1 MKSFEIKTKIYFGE
15 QALDRL
21 KELPYKKILVISDPY
36 VVKSGMIQLITERI
50 VAAGIEY
57 DIFSDVVPDPP
68 IEKISLGVKR
78 LLEYRPDAIVAVG
91 GGSAIDSSKSIREFA
106 KKIDDYGEVSLI
118 AIPTTSGTGSEVTSF
133 AVVSDR
139 AAEKKI
145 PLVSRDLTPEE
156 TILDA
161 ELVRSVPPAVT
172 ADTGMDVFTHALE
185 ACVSTERNEFATA
198 LAEKAIEICGVFL
211 LRAYLDGNDMHAR
224 QKMHVA
230 SCLAGLA
237 FNSTSLGL
245 NHGMAHQLGAM
256 FHIPHGRAN
265 AMLLPHII
273 EFNSDINKHSRS
285 RKEYL
290 PAVKKY
296 ATVSQILGL
305 SSYNKIMTVRSLVNW
320 VQFML
325 KEMDIPL
332 SIAQMGTITKEE
344 YMSKIDEMADAALL
358 DGCTATNPRPVTK
371 ADVVQIY
378 KELWWHN

>member
-305 SSYNKIMTVRSLVNW
+305 SSYNKIMNVRSLVNW

>member
-1 MKSFEIKTKIYFGE
+1 MNSFDIKTKIYFGD

-21 KELPYKKILVISDPY
+21 ADIPYKKVLVITDPFIAN
-36 VVKSGMIQLITERI
+36 SSMIKLVTNPLDQ
-50 VAAGIEY
+50 GHKEY
-57 DIFSDVVPDPP
+57 EIFNDVVPDPP
-68 IEKISLGVKR
+68 LEKIAKGVDK

-106 KKIDDYGEVSLI
+106 LRIDHYAEVGLI

-133 AVVSDR
+133 AVVTDP
-139 AAEKKI
+139 AEQVKY
-145 PLVSRDLTPEE
+145 PLVSRDMMPDEA
-156 TILDA
+156 ILDA
-161 ELVRSVPPAVT
+161 ELVKSVPPAIT

-185 ACVSTERNEFATA
+185 ACVSTQRNDFSTA

-211 LRAYLDGNDMHAR
+211 LRAYLDGNDTHAR

-237 FNSTSLGL
+237 FNSASLGL
-245 NHGMAHQLGAM
+245 NHGMAHQLGAT

-273 EFNSDINKHSRS
+273 EFNSDINQHSKS

-332 SIAQMGTITKEE
+332 SISQMGTISEEE
-344 YMSKIDEMADAALL
+344 YFNAIDRMADAALA
-358 DGCTATNPRPVTK
+358 DACTATNPRVPSK
-371 ADVVQIY
+371 ADVVAIY
-378 KELWWHN
+378 KDLW

>member
-1 MKSFEIKTKIYFGE
+1 MKSFEIKTRIFFGE
-15 QALDRL
+15 QALDHL
-21 KELPYKKILVISDPY
+21 KELPYRKILIITDPF
-36 VVKSGMIQLITERI
+36 VVQSRMIDLIT
-50 VAAGIEY
+50 APLIEAKIDY
-57 DIFSDVVPDPP
+57 DIFKDVVPDPP
-68 IEKISLGVKR
+68 IEKISEGVRK
-78 LLEYRPDAIVAVG
+78 LLEYRPEAIVAVG

-106 KKIDDYGEVSLI
+106 LKVDNYGEVGLI

-139 AAEKKI
+139 EAERKY
-145 PLVSRDLTPEE
+145 PLVSESLTPEE

-161 ELVRSVPPAVT
+161 ELVKSVPPAIT
-172 ADTGMDVFTHALE
+172 ADTGMDVLTHAIE
-185 ACVSTERNEFATA
+185 ACVSTNRNDFSTA
-198 LAEKAIEICGVFL
+198 LAEKSIEICGVFL
-211 LRAYLDGNDMHAR
+211 LRAYLDGNDTHAR

-237 FNSTSLGL
+237 FNSSSLGL

-273 EFNSDINKHSRS
+273 EFNSDINKHSKS

-290 PAVKKY
+290 PAVKRY
-296 ATVSQILGL
+296 STIAQILGL

-332 SIAQMGTITKEE
+332 SISQMGTITEEE
-344 YMSKIDEMADAALL
+344 YMSKLDVMAEAALA
-358 DGCTATNPRPVTK
+358 DGCTATNPREATK
-371 ADVVQIY
+371 ADVIQIY
-378 KELWWHN
+378 KDLWK

>member
-1 MKSFEIKTKIYFGE
+1 MKSFDIKTKIYFGD

-21 KELPYKKILVISDPY
+21 AEIPYKKILIVTDPF
-36 VVKSGMIQLITERI
+36 
-50 VAAGIEY
+50 VAENKMMDLVTTPLKRGGKDYE
-57 DIFSDVVPDPP
+57 IFKDVVPDPP
-68 IEKISLGVKR
+68 IEKISQGVKKM
-78 LLEYRPDAIVAVG
+78 LEYRPDAIVAVG

-106 KKIDDYGEVSLI
+106 LRVDRYGDVGLI

-133 AVVSDR
+133 AVVTDP
-139 AAEKKI
+139 AEQVKY
-145 PLVSRDLTPEE
+145 PLVSYSMTPDEA
-156 TILDA
+156 ILDA
-161 ELVRSVPPAVT
+161 ELVKSVPPAVT

-185 ACVSTERNEFATA
+185 ASVSINRSDFSNA

-224 QKMHVA
+224 QKMHSA

-237 FNSTSLGL
+237 FNAASLGL
-245 NHGMAHQLGAM
+245 NHGMAHQLGAT

-273 EFNSDINKHSRS
+273 EFNSDINKHSKS

-290 PAVKKY
+290 PAVKRY
-296 ATVSQILGL
+296 STVAQILGL

-332 SIAQMGTITKEE
+332 SISQMGTISEEE
-344 YMSKIDEMADAALL
+344 YFGAIDRMADAALA
-358 DGCTATNPRPVTK
+358 DACTATNPRVPSK
-371 ADVVQIY
+371 DDVIRIY
-378 KELWWHN
+378 KELW

>member
-1 MKSFEIKTKIYFGE
+1 MKSFEIKTRIFFGE
-15 QALDRL
+15 QALDHL
-21 KELPYKKILVISDPY
+21 KELPYRKVLIITDPF
-36 VVKSGMIQLITERI
+36 VVQSRMIDLIT
-50 VAAGIEY
+50 APLIEAKIDY
-57 DIFSDVVPDPP
+57 DIFKDVVPDPP
-68 IEKISLGVKR
+68 IEKISEGVRK
-78 LLEYRPDAIVAVG
+78 LLEYRPEAIVAVG

-106 KKIDDYGEVSLI
+106 LKVDNYGEVGLI

-139 AAEKKI
+139 EAERKY
-145 PLVSRDLTPEE
+145 PLVSESLTPEE

-161 ELVRSVPPAVT
+161 ELVKSVPPAIT
-172 ADTGMDVFTHALE
+172 ADTGMDVLTHAIE
-185 ACVSTERNEFATA
+185 ACVSTNRNDFSTA
-198 LAEKAIEICGVFL
+198 LAEKSIEICGVFL
-211 LRAYLDGNDMHAR
+211 LRAYLDGNDTHAR

-237 FNSTSLGL
+237 FNSASLGL

-273 EFNSDINKHSRS
+273 EFNSDINKHSKS

-290 PAVKKY
+290 PAVKRY
-296 ATVSQILGL
+296 STIAQILGL
-305 SSYNKIMTVRSLVNW
+305 SSYNKIMTVRSRVNW

-332 SIAQMGTITKEE
+332 SISQMGTITEEE
-344 YMSKIDEMADAALL
+344 YMSKLDVMAEAALA
-358 DGCTATNPRPVTK
+358 DGCTATNPREATK
-371 ADVVQIY
+371 ADVIQIY
-378 KELWWHN
+378 KDLWK

>member
-1 MKSFEIKTKIYFGE
+1 MKSFDIKTKIYFGD

-21 KELPYKKILVISDPY
+21 AEIPYQKVLVVTDPFIAQGELIELVTEPLKKGN
-36 VVKSGMIQLITERI
+36 KQFE
-50 VAAGIEY
+50 
-57 DIFSDVVPDPP
+57 IFKDVVPDPP
-68 IEKISLGVKR
+68 IEKISEGVKKM
-78 LLEYRPDAIVAVG
+78 LEYRPDAIVAVG

-106 KKIDDYGEVSLI
+106 LRVDHYAEVGLI

-133 AVVSDR
+133 AVVTDP
-139 AAEKKI
+139 AEKVKY
-145 PLVSRDLTPEE
+145 PLVSYSMMPDEA
-156 TILDA
+156 ILDA
-161 ELVRSVPPAVT
+161 ELVKSVPPAVT

-185 ACVSTERNEFATA
+185 ACVSINRSDFSNA

-211 LRAYLDGNDMHAR
+211 LRAFLDGSDMHAR
-224 QKMHVA
+224 QKMHSA

-237 FNSTSLGL
+237 FNTASLGL
-245 NHGMAHQLGAM
+245 NHGMAHQLGAT

-273 EFNSDINKHSRS
+273 EFNSDINKHSKS

-290 PAVKKY
+290 PAVKRY
-296 ATVSQILGL
+296 ATVAQILGL

-332 SIAQMGTITKEE
+332 SISQIGTISEEE
-344 YMSKIDEMADAALL
+344 YFGAIDRMADAALE
-358 DGCTATNPRPVTK
+358 DACTATNPRVPTK
-371 ADVVQIY
+371 DDVIRIY
-378 KELWWHN
+378 KALW

>member
-15 QALDRL
+15 NSLEHL
-21 KELPYKKILVISDPY
+21 SELPYKKVLIITDPF
-36 VVKSGMIQLITERI
+36 VFTSKMIDLITAPLKKGDI
-50 VAAGIEY
+50 AY
-57 DIFSDVVPDPP
+57 DIFMDVVPDPP
-68 IEKISLGVKR
+68 IEKISAGVRKM
-78 LLEYRPDAIVAVG
+78 LDYKPEAIVAVG
-91 GGSAIDSSKSIREFA
+91 GGSAIDSSKAIRDFA
-106 KKIDDYGEVSLI
+106 MKIDNYGEVALI

-139 AAEKKI
+139 QAERKY
-145 PLVSRDLTPEE
+145 PLVSKDLTPEE

-161 ELVRSVPPAVT
+161 ELVKSVPPAIT
-172 ADTGMDVFTHALE
+172 ADTGMDVLTHAIE
-185 ACVSTERNEFATA
+185 ACVSTNRNEFATA
-198 LAEKAIEICGVFL
+198 LAEKSIEICGVFL

-237 FNSTSLGL
+237 FNTAGLGL
-245 NHGMAHQLGAM
+245 NHAMAHQLGAI

-273 EFNSDINKHSRS
+273 EFNSDIHKNSKSQ
-285 RKEYL
+285 KEYL

-296 ATVSQILGL
+296 STIAQILGL

-332 SIAQMGTITKEE
+332 SISQLGKISEEE
-344 YMSKIDEMADAALL
+344 YMSKLGVMADAALK
-358 DGCTATNPRPVTK
+358 DSCIGTNPRAASK
-371 ADVVQIY
+371 EDIMRIY
-378 KELWWHN
+378 AKLWK

>member
-1 MKSFEIKTKIYFGE
+1 MKSFEIKTKIFFGD
-15 QALDRL
+15 QALQRL
-21 KELPYKKILVISDPY
+21 KELPYKKVLIITDPF
-36 VVKSGMIQLITERI
+36 VVQSGMIEMITSPLKQG
-50 VAAGIEY
+50 GIEY
-57 DIFSDVVPDPP
+57 DIFKDVVPDPP
-68 IEKISLGVKR
+68 IEKISDGVRK
-78 LLEYRPDAIVAVG
+78 LIQYKPEAIVAVG

-106 KKIDDYGEVSLI
+106 KRVDNYGEVDLI

-139 AAEKKI
+139 QAERKY
-145 PLVSRDLTPEE
+145 PLVSKSLTPEE

-161 ELVRSVPPAVT
+161 ELVKSVPPAIT
-172 ADTGMDVFTHALE
+172 ADTGMDVLTHAIE
-185 ACVSTERNEFATA
+185 ACVSIERNEFATA

-211 LRAYLDGNDMHAR
+211 LRAYLDGNDTHAR

-273 EFNSDINKHSRS
+273 EFNSDINKHSKS
-285 RKEYL
+285 QKEYL

-296 ATVSQILGL
+296 STVAQILGL
-305 SSYNKIMTVRSLVNW
+305 SNYNKVMTVRSLVNW
-320 VQFML
+320 VQFMM

-332 SIAQMGTITKEE
+332 SISQMGIITEEE
-344 YMSKIDEMADAALL
+344 YMSKIDAMAEAALA
-358 DGCTATNPRPVTK
+358 DGCTATNPRVPTK

-378 KELWWHN
+378 KDLW

>member
-1 MKSFEIKTKIYFGE
+1 MKSFDIKTKIYFGD

-21 KELPYKKILVISDPY
+21 AEIPYQKVLVVTDPFIAQ
-36 VVKSGMIQLITERI
+36 GDLIDLVTEPLKRGNKQFE
-50 VAAGIEY
+50 V
-57 DIFSDVVPDPP
+57 FKDVVPDPP
-68 IEKISLGVKR
+68 IEKISEGVKKM
-78 LLEYRPDAIVAVG
+78 LEYRPDAIVAVG

-106 KKIDDYGEVSLI
+106 LRVDHYAEVGLI

-133 AVVSDR
+133 AVVTDP
-139 AAEKKI
+139 AEKVKY
-145 PLVSRDLTPEE
+145 PLVSYSMMPDEA
-156 TILDA
+156 ILDA
-161 ELVRSVPPAVT
+161 ELVKSVPPAVT

-185 ACVSTERNEFATA
+185 ACVSINRSDFSNA

-211 LRAYLDGNDMHAR
+211 LRAFLDGSDMHAR
-224 QKMHVA
+224 QKMHSA

-237 FNSTSLGL
+237 FNTASLGL
-245 NHGMAHQLGAM
+245 NHGMAHQLGAT

-273 EFNSDINKHSRS
+273 EFNSDINKHSKS

-290 PAVKKY
+290 PAVKRY
-296 ATVSQILGL
+296 ATVAQILGL

-332 SIAQMGTITKEE
+332 SISQIGTISEEE
-344 YMSKIDEMADAALL
+344 YFGAIDRMADAALE
-358 DGCTATNPRPVTK
+358 DACTATNPRVPTK
-371 ADVVQIY
+371 DDVIRIY
-378 KELWWHN
+378 KNLW

>member
-1 MKSFEIKTKIYFGE
+1 MKSFEIKTKIFFGD
-15 QALDRL
+15 QALQRL
-21 KELPYKKILVISDPY
+21 KELPYSKVLIITDPF
-36 VVKSGMIQLITERI
+36 VVQSGMIAMITSPLKQG
-50 VAAGIEY
+50 GIEY
-57 DIFSDVVPDPP
+57 DIFKDVVPDPP
-68 IEKISLGVKR
+68 IEKISDGVRR
-78 LLEYRPDAIVAVG
+78 LIQYKPEAIVAVG

-106 KKIDDYGEVSLI
+106 KRVDNYGEVDLI

-139 AAEKKI
+139 QAERKY
-145 PLVSRDLTPEE
+145 PLVSKSLTPEE

-161 ELVRSVPPAVT
+161 ELVKSVPPAIT
-172 ADTGMDVFTHALE
+172 ADTGMDVLTHAIE
-185 ACVSTERNEFATA
+185 ACVSIERNEFATA

-211 LRAYLDGNDMHAR
+211 LRAYLDGSDTHAR

-273 EFNSDINKHSRS
+273 EFNSDINKHSKS
-285 RKEYL
+285 QKEYL

-296 ATVSQILGL
+296 STVAQILGL
-305 SSYNKIMTVRSLVNW
+305 SNYNKVMTVRSLVNW
-320 VQFML
+320 VQFMM

-332 SIAQMGTITKEE
+332 SISQMGIISEEE
-344 YMSKIDEMADAALL
+344 YMSKIDAMADAALA
-358 DGCTATNPRPVTK
+358 DGCTATNPRVPTK

-378 KELWWHN
+378 KELW